1 MLIRKRGALQLTFL
15 LLLFSLFSTAF
26 ADSGKKL
33 SGNQPDGPASRIKK
47 SDKRRPSN
55 SHLTEAEVEKFLK
68 SEVCQ
73 QDEVL
78 LVPSA
83 LNAEQSES
91 FDRLFA
97 CSSMCSIRG
106 CTYYVYLSSEKNRLR
121 PGGLIDGICET
132 TSRIDHGYR
141 QIRCVSQSAEQK
153 TETVWR
159 YDGQQYR

>member
-1 MLIRKRGALQLTFL
+1 MQLTLLMLILTLSFN
-15 LLLFSLFSTAF
+15 AF
-26 ADSGKKL
+26 AEAGKK
-33 SGNQPDGPASRIKK
+33 PASQKTAERKK
-47 SDKRRPSN
+47 LDRRSPSN
-55 SHLTEAEVEKFLK
+55 ATQTEAEVEKFLK

-73 QDEVL
+73 QDEVVV
-78 LVPSA
+78 VPTA
-83 LNAEQSES
+83 LNSERAES
-91 FDRLFA
+91 FDRMFA

-121 PGGLIDGICET
+121 SGGLIDGICET
-132 TSRIDHGYR
+132 LSKSDNGYK